1 MLNYVEERK
10 SVSIPKS
17 TKKGKDKTSEKTEKE
32 KSNKERGSLA
42 SVVSRPE
49 SQVRTKPKTGFVECA
64 ITVLSIKIFSSL
76 QINITNTSVSL
87 AFLYALICHP
97 FSFTPERG

>member
-42 SVVSRPE
+42 SVVSQPE
-49 SQVRTKPKTGFVECA
+49 SQVRTKTKTGFVECA

-87 AFLYALICHP
+87 AFRYALLCHP
-97 FSFTPERG
+97 FSVTPERG